1 LSYLVAQISDFH
13 IVERNQL
20 LLEAV
25 DSAAFLSAAVDHLNR
40 LDPVPD
46 VVVATG
52 DLVNDGRPAQY
63 ANLRDLVA
71 PLRHP
76 LWLVPGNH
84 DERDAL
90 RAAFP
95 DHGELR
101 TDGFVDYVVEGPVRL
116 VVLDS
121 TRFPEPGGRLDESQ
135 LAWLDRTLAEA
146 PVTPTIVAVHHPP
159 FPTGIEHM
167 DAMGFEPGDAAALGE
182 VIGRHRQVERIQSG
196 HLHRSITTRW
206 HGTTAATAPG
216 VAHSVALDLRGGP
229 AAWNREPPACVLHW
243 WTPATGL
250 VSHVQAI
257 GTYPAT
263 RYEG

>member
-13 IVERNQL
+13 IVERGQL
-20 LLEAV
+20 ALDAV
-25 DSAAFLSAAVDHLNR
+25 DTAACLRAAVEHLNG
-40 LDPVPD
+40 LDPAPD

-63 ANLRDLVA
+63 EHLHELLA

-76 LWLVPGNH
+76 LRLAPGNH
-84 DERDAL
+84 DDRDAL

-95 DHGELR
+95 DHGELGI
-101 TDGFVDYVVEGPVRL
+101 DGFVDYVVEGPVRT

-121 TRFPEPGGRLDESQ
+121 TRFPEPGGRVDDGQ
-135 LAWLDRTLAEA
+135 LRWLDRTLAEA
-146 PVTPTIVAVHHPP
+146 PATPTIVAVHHPP
-159 FPTGIEHM
+159 FLTGIAHM
-167 DAMGFEPGDAAALGE
+167 DAMGFDRDTADALGD
-182 VIGRHRQVERIQSG
+182 VIGRHPQVERVQSG
-196 HLHRSITTRW
+196 HLHRSITVRW

-216 VAHSVALDLRGGP
+216 VAHAVTLDLRGGP

-243 WTPATGL
+243 WTATTGL

-257 GTYPAT
+257 GPYPEK
-263 RYEG
+263 RYEN